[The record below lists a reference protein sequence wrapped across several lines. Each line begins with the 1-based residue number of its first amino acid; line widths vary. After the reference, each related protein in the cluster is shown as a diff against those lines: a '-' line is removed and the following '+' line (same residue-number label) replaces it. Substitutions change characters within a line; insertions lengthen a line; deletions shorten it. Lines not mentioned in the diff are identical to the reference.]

1 MISEIYYFK
10 QHFTDKI
17 EFITE
22 LRTEIKNLK
31 MGYYITYFISYKKRY
46 KYIIKDQQIEYCKY
60 IMLYEEYT
68 RKYEFIYKKI
78 SNNRLFAMYYIDR
91 SAEYGK

>member
-1 MISEIYYFK
+1 MISQMYYFK

-31 MGYYITYFISYKKRY
+31 MEYYITYFISYKKRY
-46 KYIIKDQQIEYCKY
+46 KYIIKEQQIEYGKY
-60 IMLYEEYT
+60 IMLYEENT
-68 RKYEFIYKKI
+68 RKYEFIYKKV
-78 SNNRLFAMYYIDR
+78 SHNRLFALYYIDR
-91 SAEYGK
+91 SVEYGE